1 MPGTKGNTNSQT
13 HGAAAGER
21 ALSTGV
27 DFSGLAAVTE
37 QAVRAEMETDG
48 ISSIVKRDA
57 IRLQVVADLYYAA
70 ILGAGSLEQLDSLV
84 KRYGWIAASTLRAW
98 AQLEQAQKAVDR
110 VGVVDVLDAVKG
122 ANDDS
127 ENKDS

>member
-1 MPGTKGNTNSQT
+1 MPGTIGNKNSQT

-27 DFSGLAAVTE
+27 DFSGLAATTE
-37 QAVRAEMETDG
+37 QLVRAELETDG

-57 IRLQVVADLYYAA
+57 IRLQTVTDLYYQA
-70 ILGAGSLEQLDSLV
+70 ILGAGNLDKLDSLV
-84 KRYGWIAASTLRAW
+84 KRYGWLAASTLRAW
-98 AQLEQAQKAVDR
+98 QQVREEQKGKDQVN
-110 VGVVDVLDAVKG
+110 VVDVLDAVKG
-122 ANDDS
+122 ANDGS